1 MTNTG
6 KAAEISSFVQWFASH
21 PHPHKV
27 MIAGNH
33 DVTLDE
39 PFYARKWSRFHSE
52 RCNHLSQEDSPDGF
66 VPPPASART
75 LFYGN
80 NLGIIAL
87 ENSGTS
93 IRGLNVWGSPFSPEF
108 CSWSHSVE
116 RGAAA
121 AALWQQIPSG
131 THVLLTHGPP
141 VGYGDVVNERR
152 TGDVSAATFQPC
164 SPAKGFIYL
173 GHLLFCLSLVCL

>member
-1 MTNTG
+1 
-6 KAAEISSFVQWFASH
+6 
-21 PHPHKV
+21 

-93 IRGLNVWGSPFSPEF
+93 LLPRVLQLVSLSRARRRSSSAVAANPVRNTRSFDARAASGIWRRGE
-108 CSWSHSVE
+108 
-116 RGAAA
+116 
-121 AALWQQIPSG
+121 
-131 THVLLTHGPP
+131 
-141 VGYGDVVNERR
+141 
-152 TGDVSAATFQPC
+152 
-164 SPAKGFIYL
+164 
-173 GHLLFCLSLVCL
+173 